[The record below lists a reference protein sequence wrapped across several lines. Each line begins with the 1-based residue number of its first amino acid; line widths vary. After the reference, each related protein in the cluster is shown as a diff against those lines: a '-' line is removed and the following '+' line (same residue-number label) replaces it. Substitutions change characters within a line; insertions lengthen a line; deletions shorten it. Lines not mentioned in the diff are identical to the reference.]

1 MIEGKEILN
10 LSISGS
16 EKVEYLDF
24 QQSLDLCVSS
34 GELDITWRE
43 DGDKIK
49 LSAGMA
55 YEINTRKPFKTLN
68 LEGTGQIQIVG
79 RG

>member
-1 MIEGKEILN
+1 MIQGKEILN

-16 EKVEYLDF
+16 ETVEYEDF

-43 DGDKIK
+43 NGDKIK

-55 YEINTRKPFKTLN
+55 YEINTHKPFKTLN